1 MKTISRKISLKTV
14 FQRISTVFVV
24 AILFVA
30 CGGKTVSKRQI
41 DDSVEQVPHLSEQ
54 EFDKKFG
61 NYDVS
66 THSFAYNGGKPVI
79 IDFYAVWCG
88 PCKVLSPI
96 IEELAEEYKDK
107 AEFFKVDVD
116 SEKQLATRYG
126 ISSIP
131 TLFFISAKGEV
142 RVASGLMSKSDLK
155 AVIDNMLLK

>member
-1 MKTISRKISLKTV
+1 MKTISRKISLKTL
-14 FQRISTVFVV
+14 FQQISAVFVV
-24 AILFVA
+24 VLLFIA

-66 THSFAYNGGKPVI
+66 TRSFAYNGGKPVI

-96 IEELAEEYKDK
+96 IEELAEEYKD
-107 AEFFKVDVD
+107 
-116 SEKQLATRYG
+116 
-126 ISSIP
+126 
-131 TLFFISAKGEV
+131 
-142 RVASGLMSKSDLK
+142 RVIFLQGRCGFRK
-155 AVIDNMLLK
+155 AVGKSIRHKQHSYSLFHKPRRRVKSCFRLDVQTGFESSDG

>member
-41 DDSVEQVPHLSEQ
+41 DDSVEQVPHLSGQ

-66 THSFAYNGGKPVI
+66 TRSFVYNGGKPLI
-79 IDFYAVWCG
+79 AHNRRIG
-88 PCKVLSPI
+88 
-96 IEELAEEYKDK
+96 
-107 AEFFKVDVD
+107 
-116 SEKQLATRYG
+116 RG
-126 ISSIP
+126 I
-131 TLFFISAKGEV
+131 
-142 RVASGLMSKSDLK
+142 
-155 AVIDNMLLK
+155 